1 MLFLRPHGG
10 FFDLFSFARA
20 FLFIILA
27 RNSRFLFF
35 YRNSSFLPCELT

>member
-20 FLFIILA
+20 FLLYNIGSEQSLHILL
-27 RNSRFLFF
+27 SEQQFLA
-35 YRNSSFLPCELT
+35 L